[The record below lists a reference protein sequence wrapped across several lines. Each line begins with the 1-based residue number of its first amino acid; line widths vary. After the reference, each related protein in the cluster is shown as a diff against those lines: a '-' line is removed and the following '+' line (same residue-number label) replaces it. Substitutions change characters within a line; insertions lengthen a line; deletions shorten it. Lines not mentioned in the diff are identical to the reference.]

1 VGSDAVHRLLIRASL
16 IVAALE
22 FEAFNSFAA
31 DAAAAALREA
41 GFDASVVVVRRSVTQ
56 DVDVVSGSDVP
67 SGLEAAV
74 VEVVRTHAADAHSLD
89 R

>member
-1 VGSDAVHRLLIRASL
+1 MSESL

-22 FEAFNSFAA
+22 FEVSNSFAA
-31 DAAAAALREA
+31 LAAAAAVREA
-41 GFDASVVVVRRSVTQ
+41 GFDASVVVRRSVTQ
-56 DVDVVSGSDVP
+56 DVDVDVDVVSVADVP

-74 VEVVRTHAADAHSLD
+74 FDVVRTHAADAQPLD

>member
-1 VGSDAVHRLLIRASL
+1 M
-16 IVAALE
+16 AALE
-22 FEAFNSFAA
+22 FEVFNSFAA
-31 DAAAAALREA
+31 HAAAVALREA
-41 GFDASVVVVRRSVTQ
+41 GFDASVVVRRSVTQ

-67 SGLEAAV
+67 SGFEAAV